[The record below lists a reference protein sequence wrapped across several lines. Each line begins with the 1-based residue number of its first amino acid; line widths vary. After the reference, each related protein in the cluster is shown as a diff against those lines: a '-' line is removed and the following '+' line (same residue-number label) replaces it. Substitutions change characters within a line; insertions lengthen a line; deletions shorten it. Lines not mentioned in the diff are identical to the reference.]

1 MISVRRYIDTDKELW
16 NNFLENSRTNQ
27 FLLSRNFMEYHKDR
41 FEDYSLMVFDEKNL
55 VAIFPANIKNNIVVS
70 HSGLTFGGFI
80 VAKDETT
87 KNSIQYFAQLL
98 KYTSEN
104 NIEKIIFK
112 QSPSFYSSVSQD
124 EIDYTMF
131 LVDAKMYR
139 VDIAYAINQKLEN
152 NIQYQERRR
161 RAIKKAEKSGVEIKE
176 TTDFSTFW
184 NEILTPN
191 LQSRFGVNP
200 VHSLAEIKSLST
212 NNPNK
217 IRQFEAW
224 QNEVLLA
231 GTTVFETPTVAHAQ
245 YISASEEGR
254 KNGAIDL
261 LFHHLISTTFAHKQ
275 IFDFGI
281 VNEEEGRKINMGL
294 LDWKEGFG
302 ARAYA
307 HRFYEIETKNYVQ
320 IEKLFVTEINNN

>member
-1 MISVRRYIDTDKELW
+1 MITVRKYESTDKEHW
-16 NNFLENSRTNQ
+16 NHFLENSRTNQ
-27 FLLSRNFMEYHKDR
+27 FLLSRNFMEYHQDR
-41 FEDYSLMVFDEKNL
+41 FEDYSLMVFHEKAL

-80 VAKDETT
+80 VAKDEAT
-87 KNSIQYFAQLL
+87 KNSIQYFVQLL
-98 KYTSEN
+98 KFISEH

-112 QSPSFYSSVSQD
+112 QSPAFYSSVSQD
-124 EIDYTMF
+124 EIDYAMF
-131 LVDAKMYR
+131 LLDAKMYR

-152 NIQYQERRR
+152 KIQYQERRR
-161 RAIKKAEKSGVEIKE
+161 RAIKKAEKNGIEIKE

-200 VHSLAEIKSLST
+200 VHSLAEIELLSI

-224 QNEVLLA
+224 QNGVLMA
-231 GTTVFETPTVAHAQ
+231 GTTVFEMPTVAHAQ

-261 LFHHLISTTFAHKQ
+261 LFHHLISSTFAHKE

-281 VNEEEGRKINMGL
+281 VNEAEGRKINMGL

-307 HRFYEIETKNYVQ
+307 HRFYEIESKNHVQ
-320 IEKLFVTEINNN
+320 IEKLFVTD

>member
-1 MISVRRYIDTDKELW
+1 MITVRKYESTDKEHW
-16 NNFLENSRTNQ
+16 NHFLENSRTNQ
-27 FLLSRNFMEYHKDR
+27 FLLSRNFMEYHQDR
-41 FEDYSLMVFDEKNL
+41 FEDYSLMVFNEKAL

-80 VAKDETT
+80 VAKDEAT
-87 KNSIQYFAQLL
+87 KNSIQYFVQLL
-98 KYTSEN
+98 KFISEH

-112 QSPSFYSSVSQD
+112 QSPAFYSSVSQD
-124 EIDYTMF
+124 EIDYAMF
-131 LVDAKMYR
+131 LLDAKMYR

-152 NIQYQERRR
+152 KIQYQERRR
-161 RAIKKAEKSGVEIKE
+161 RAIKKAEKNGVEIKE

-200 VHSLAEIKSLST
+200 VHSLAEIELLSI

-224 QNEVLLA
+224 QNGVLMA
-231 GTTVFETPTVAHAQ
+231 GTTVFEMPTVAHAQ

-261 LFHHLISTTFAHKQ
+261 LFHHLISSTFAHKE

-281 VNEEEGRKINMGL
+281 VNEAEGRKINMGL

-307 HRFYEIETKNYVQ
+307 HRFYEIESKNHVQ
-320 IEKLFVTEINNN
+320 IEKLFVTD

>member
-1 MISVRRYIDTDKELW
+1 MITVRKYQSTDYELW
-16 NNFLENSRTNQ
+16 NLFLENSRTNQ

-41 FEDYSLMVFDEKNL
+41 FEDYSLMVFDEKKL
-55 VAIFPANIKNNIVVS
+55 VAIFPANIKNTTIVS

-80 VAKDETT
+80 VAENEPT
-87 KNSIQYFAQLL
+87 KNSIQYLAELL
-98 KYTSEN
+98 KFVNEQA
-104 NIEKIIFK
+104 IDKIIFK
-112 QSPSFYSSVSQD
+112 QSPSFYSTVSQD
-124 EIDYTMF
+124 EIDYAMF
-131 LVDAKMYR
+131 LVEAKLSR
-139 VDIAYAINQKLEN
+139 VDVAYAINQKLQN
-152 NIQYQERRR
+152 KIQYQERRR

-176 TTDFSTFW
+176 TIDFSIFW

-200 VHSLAEIKSLST
+200 VHSLIEIEGLVAK
-212 NNPNK
+212 NPGK

-224 QNEVLLA
+224 HNGVLLA

-245 YISASEEGR
+245 YISASDEGR

-261 LFHHLISTTFAHKQ
+261 LFHHLISQTFANKE

-281 VNEEEGRKINMGL
+281 VNEEEGKKINIGL

-320 IEKLFVTEINNN
+320 IEELFVVK

>member
-1 MISVRRYIDTDKELW
+1 MILVRRYTDIDKELW

-27 FLLSRNFMEYHKDR
+27 FLFSRNFMEYHKDR

-55 VAIFPANIKNNIVVS
+55 VGIFPANIKNNIVFS

-80 VAKDETT
+80 VAKDEAT

-98 KYTSEN
+98 KFVNEQG
-104 NIEKIIFK
+104 IGKIIFK

-124 EIDYTMF
+124 EIDYAMF
-131 LVDAKMYR
+131 LVDAKLSR
-139 VDIAYAINQKLEN
+139 VDIAYAINQQLEN
-152 NIQYQERRR
+152 KIQYQERRR
-161 RAIKKAEKSGVEIKE
+161 RAIKKAEKNGVEIKE

-200 VHSLAEIKSLST
+200 VHSLAEMESLSK

-224 QNEVLLA
+224 QNGVLMA

-245 YISASEEGR
+245 YISASDEGR

-261 LFHHLISTTFAHKQ
+261 LFHHLISQTFAHKQ

-320 IEKLFVTEINNN
+320 IENMFRNDD

>member
-1 MISVRRYIDTDKELW
+1 MITIRKYESTDKELW

-41 FEDYSLMVFDEKNL
+41 FEDYSLLVFDEKSL
-55 VAIFPANIKNNIVVS
+55 VAIFPANIKSNIVVS

-80 VAKDETT
+80 VAKCEAT
-87 KNSIQYFAQLL
+87 KNSIQYFAQIL
-98 KYTSEN
+98 KFVSEN
-104 NIEKIIFK
+104 NVEKIVFK

-124 EIDYTMF
+124 EIDYAMF

-139 VDIAYAINQKLEN
+139 VDIAYAINQQLEN
-152 NIQYQERRR
+152 KIQYQERRR
-161 RAIKKAEKSGVEIKE
+161 RAIKKAEKNGVEIKE

-200 VHSLAEIKSLST
+200 VHSLAEMESLCK

-224 QNEVLLA
+224 QNGVLLA

-245 YISASEEGR
+245 YISASDEGR

-261 LFHHLISTTFAHKQ
+261 LFHHLISQTFAHKE

-307 HRFYEIETKNYVQ
+307 HRFYEIETKNYVS
-320 IEKLFVTEINNN
+320 IEAMFN

>member
-1 MISVRRYIDTDKELW
+1 MITVRKYESTDKELW
-16 NNFLENSRTNQ
+16 NNFLENSKTNQ

-41 FEDYSLMVFDEKNL
+41 FEDYSLLVFDEKTL
-55 VAIFPANIKNNIVVS
+55 VAIFPANIKNNVVVS

-80 VAKDETT
+80 VARAEAT
-87 KNSIQYFAQLL
+87 KNSIQYFAKLL
-98 KYTSEN
+98 KFASEH
-104 NIEKIIFK
+104 NIDKIIFK

-124 EIDYTMF
+124 EVDYAMF

-139 VDIAYAINQKLEN
+139 VDIAYAINQQLEN
-152 NIQYQERRR
+152 KIQYQERRR
-161 RAIKKAEKSGVEIKE
+161 RAIKKAEKNGVNIIE

-200 VHSLAEIKSLST
+200 VHSLAEIQSLSI

-224 QNEVLLA
+224 QNGVLLA
-231 GTTVFETPTVAHAQ
+231 GTTVFETPSVAHSQ
-245 YISASEEGR
+245 YISASDEGR

-261 LFHHLISTTFAHKQ
+261 LFHHLISSTFAHKE

-307 HRFYEIETKNYVQ
+307 HRFYEIETRNYVQ
-320 IEKLFVTEINNN
+320 IEKIFVTELNNN

>member
-1 MISVRRYIDTDKELW
+1 MITVRKYESTDKERW
-16 NNFLENSRTNQ
+16 NHFLENSRTNQ
-27 FLLSRNFMEYHKDR
+27 FLLSRNFMEYHQDR
-41 FEDYSLMVFDEKNL
+41 FEDYSLMVFDEKAL

-80 VAKDETT
+80 VAKDEAT
-87 KNSIQYFAQLL
+87 KNSIQYFVQLL
-98 KYTSEN
+98 KFISEH

-112 QSPSFYSSVSQD
+112 QSPAFYSSVSQD
-124 EIDYTMF
+124 EIDYAMF
-131 LVDAKMYR
+131 LLDAKMYR

-152 NIQYQERRR
+152 KIQYQERRR
-161 RAIKKAEKSGVEIKE
+161 RAIKKAEKNGVEIKE
-176 TTDFSTFW
+176 TTDFSNFW

-200 VHSLAEIKSLST
+200 VHSLAEIELLSI

-224 QNEVLLA
+224 QNGVLMA
-231 GTTVFETPTVAHAQ
+231 GTTVFEMPTVAHAQ

-261 LFHHLISTTFAHKQ
+261 LFHHLISSTFAHKE

-281 VNEEEGRKINMGL
+281 VNEAEGRKINMGL

-307 HRFYEIETKNYVQ
+307 HRFYEIESKNHVQ
-320 IEKLFVTEINNN
+320 IEKLFVTD

>member
-1 MISVRRYIDTDKELW
+1 MVTVRKYESSDKELW

-41 FEDYSLMVFDEKNL
+41 FDDFSLLVFDEKTL
-55 VAIFPANIKNNIVVS
+55 VAIFPANINNNTIVS

-80 VAKDETT
+80 VAKDEAT

-98 KYTSEN
+98 KFVSEN
-104 NIEKIIFK
+104 NIEKIVFK

-124 EIDYTMF
+124 EIDYAMF
-131 LVDAKMYR
+131 LADAKMYR
-139 VDIAYAINQKLEN
+139 VDIAYAINQQLEN
-152 NIQYQERRR
+152 KIQYQERRR
-161 RAIKKAEKSGVEIKE
+161 RAIKKAEKNKVQIKE

-200 VHSLAEIKSLST
+200 VHSLTEMELLLI

-224 QNEVLLA
+224 QNGVLMA

-245 YISASEEGR
+245 YISASDEGR

-261 LFHHLISTTFAHKQ
+261 LFHHLISQTFAHKE

>member
-16 NNFLENSRTNQ
+16 NNFLEQSRTNQ

-41 FEDYSLMVFDEKNL
+41 FEDYSLLVFDEKNI

-70 HSGLTFGGFI
+70 HSGLTFGGFV
-80 VAKDETT
+80 VAKDEAT

-98 KYTSEN
+98 KFVSGN

-124 EIDYTMF
+124 EIDYAMF
-131 LVDAKMYR
+131 LVDAKLYR
-139 VDIAYAINQKLEN
+139 VDIAYAINQQLEN
-152 NIQYQERRR
+152 KIQYQERRR
-161 RAIKKAEKSGVEIKE
+161 RAIKKAEKIGVEIKE

-184 NEILTPN
+184 NEILIPN

-200 VHSLAEIKSLST
+200 VHSLAEMESLST

-224 QNEVLLA
+224 QNGVLMA
-231 GTTVFETPTVAHAQ
+231 GTTVFETPAVAHAQ

-261 LFHHLISTTFAHKQ
+261 LFHHLISQTFAHKQ
-275 IFDFGI
+275 TFDFGI

-307 HRFYEIETKNYVQ
+307 HRFYEIETKNYVA
-320 IEKLFVTEINNN
+320 IEAMFN

>member
-1 MISVRRYIDTDKELW
+1 MITVRKYESTDKERW
-16 NNFLENSRTNQ
+16 NHFLENSRINQ
-27 FLLSRNFMEYHKDR
+27 FLLSRNFMEYHQDR
-41 FEDYSLMVFDEKNL
+41 FEDYSLMVFDEKAL

-80 VAKDETT
+80 VAKDEAT
-87 KNSIQYFAQLL
+87 KNSIQYFVQLL
-98 KYTSEN
+98 KFISEH

-112 QSPSFYSSVSQD
+112 QSPAFYSSVSQD
-124 EIDYTMF
+124 EIDYAMF
-131 LVDAKMYR
+131 LLDAKMYR

-152 NIQYQERRR
+152 KIQYQERRR
-161 RAIKKAEKSGVEIKE
+161 RAIKKAEKNGVEIKE
-176 TTDFSTFW
+176 TTDFSNFW

-200 VHSLAEIKSLST
+200 VHSLAEIELLSI

-224 QNEVLLA
+224 QNGVLMA
-231 GTTVFETPTVAHAQ
+231 GTTVFEMPTVAHAQ

-261 LFHHLISTTFAHKQ
+261 LFHHLISSTFAHKE

-281 VNEEEGRKINMGL
+281 VNEAEGRKINMGL

-307 HRFYEIETKNYVQ
+307 HRFYEIESKNHVQ
-320 IEKLFVTEINNN
+320 IEKLFVTD

>member
-1 MISVRRYIDTDKELW
+1 MISVRRYTDTDKELW

-27 FLLSRNFMEYHKDR
+27 FLLSRNFMEYHKDK
-41 FEDYSLMVFDEKNL
+41 FEDYSLMVFDEKAL

-80 VAKDETT
+80 VAKDEAT
-87 KNSIQYFAQLL
+87 KNSIQYFGALV
-98 KYTSEN
+98 KFVSEQ

-112 QSPSFYSSVSQD
+112 QSPNFYSSISQD
-124 EIDYTMF
+124 EIDYAMF
-131 LVDAKMYR
+131 LLEAKLYR
-139 VDIAYAINQKLEN
+139 VDIAYAIDQTLTPK
-152 NIQYQERRR
+152 IQYQERRR
-161 RAIKKAEKSGVEIKE
+161 RAIKKAEKGGVEIKE
-176 TTDFSTFW
+176 TTNFSTFW

-200 VHSLAEIKSLST
+200 VHSLAEMESLSA

-224 QNEVLLA
+224 QNGVLMA

-261 LFHHLISTTFAHKQ
+261 LFHHLISETFANKN

-281 VNEEEGRKINMGL
+281 VNEEEGKKINMGL

-302 ARAYA
+302 ARAFA
-307 HRFYEIETKNYVQ
+307 HRFYEIETKNYIN
-320 IEKLFVTEINNN
+320 IEKLFSVEVL

>member
-1 MISVRRYIDTDKELW
+1 MISVRRYIDIDEELW

-27 FLLSRNFMEYHKDR
+27 FLLCRNFMEYHKDR

-98 KYTSEN
+98 KYISEN

-112 QSPSFYSSVSQD
+112 QSPSFYSSVSLD

-200 VHSLAEIKSLST
+200 VHSLAEIKSLSA
-212 NNPNK
+212 NNLNK

-224 QNEVLLA
+224 QNGVLMA
-231 GTTVFETPTVAHAQ
+231 GTTVFETPNVAHAQ

-307 HRFYEIETKNYVQ
+307 HRFYEIETKNYVAIQ
-320 IEKLFVTEINNN
+320 AMFN

>member
-27 FLLSRNFMEYHKDR
+27 FLLCRNFMEYHKDR

-112 QSPSFYSSVSQD
+112 QSPSFYSSVSLD

-200 VHSLAEIKSLST
+200 VHSLAEIKSLSA
-212 NNPNK
+212 NNLNK

-224 QNEVLLA
+224 QNGVLMA

-307 HRFYEIETKNYVQ
+307 HRFYEIETKNYVAIQ
-320 IEKLFVTEINNN
+320 AMFN

>member
-1 MISVRRYIDTDKELW
+1 MISVRRYTDTDKNLW

-41 FEDYSLMVFDEKNL
+41 FEDYSLLVFDEKAL

-80 VAKDETT
+80 VAKEEAT

-98 KYTSEN
+98 KFVSDN
-104 NIEKIIFK
+104 NIDKIIFK

-124 EIDYTMF
+124 EIDYAMF

-139 VDIAYAINQKLEN
+139 VDIAYAINQQLEN
-152 NIQYQERRR
+152 KIQYQERRR
-161 RAIKKAEKSGVEIKE
+161 RAIKKAEKNGVEIKE

-184 NEILTPN
+184 NDILTPN

-200 VHSLAEIKSLST
+200 VHSLAEIELLSI

-224 QNEVLLA
+224 QNGVLMA
-231 GTTVFETPTVAHAQ
+231 GTTIFETPTVAHAQ
-245 YISASEEGR
+245 YISASDEGR

-261 LFHHLISTTFAHKQ
+261 LFHHLIAQTFAHKK

-281 VNEEEGRKINMGL
+281 INEEEGRRINIGL